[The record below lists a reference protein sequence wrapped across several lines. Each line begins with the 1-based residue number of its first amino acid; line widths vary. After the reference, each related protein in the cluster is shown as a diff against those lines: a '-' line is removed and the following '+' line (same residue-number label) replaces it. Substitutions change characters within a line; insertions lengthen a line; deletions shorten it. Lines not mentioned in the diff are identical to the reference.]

1 MFMKAKKFTKE
12 TIRDIGIANRSFPEF
27 KVGDTLV
34 VSQKIKEGDK
44 ERIQDFEG
52 DVIAIRANGASS
64 SFTIRKI
71 GANGV
76 AVERILPYHSPV
88 IDAISVKRRGDV
100 KRAKLYYLRDRVGKA
115 ARVQEL
121 ILSKEDKS
129 SAAGHSAENVPFEP
143 KGKSSVSMAAR

>member
-1 MFMKAKKFTKE
+1 MKSNHFTKE
-12 TIRDIGIANRSFPEF
+12 TISSIGIADRKFPEF
-27 KVGDTLV
+27 RVGDTIV

-52 DVIAIRANGASS
+52 DVIAKHSNGASS

-76 AVERILPYHSPV
+76 AVEKIFPIHAPV
-88 IDAISVKRRGDV
+88 IDAIAVKRRGDV
-100 KRAKLYYLRDRVGKA
+100 NRAKLYYLRRRVGKS

-121 ILSKEDKS
+121 VQTKEQK
-129 SAAGHSAENVPFEP
+129 E
-143 KGKSSVSMAAR
+143 AARAA